1 MKPLTYVCSPFPMCG
16 RLLHLCVAMSGA
28 DHCMLTLRHVCVFQ
42 CHSPHWCNI
51 ETAPGSVD
59 GPGSP
64 STAPSVRKQTKKT
77 LIIVDHKS
85 CLVQSFFS
93 QKKHSFIPPT
103 SAHFPVKQILL
114 RNKSREIHGKLLV
127 DPSPDP
133 NPPCSWPKA
142 HLVWMRAVS
151 QGLSFRMKDLQ
162 LTWLHS
168 CLLGPRWHDYRAELV
183 PPTSSSMDRHAF
195 QGDRMSRRWE
205 GWPQLLL
212 FLFFCWCCCFP
223 QVLPVDVRD
232 AYCPLL
238 LRNTQGCISGSL
250 QNYEFKLQMLHLP

>member
-42 CHSPHWCNI
+42 CHSPHCCNI

-64 STAPSVRKQTKKT
+64 STAPSVRKQTKNP
-77 LIIVDHKS
+77 LIIVDHRS

-93 QKKHSFIPPT
+93 QQKHSFIPPT

-114 RNKSREIHGKLLV
+114 RNKSREIHGKLCV

-168 CLLGPRWHDYRAELV
+168 CLLGPRWHDYRAEVV

-195 QGDRMSRRWE
+195 QGDRMSHR
-205 GWPQLLL
+205 
-212 FLFFCWCCCFP
+212 
-223 QVLPVDVRD
+223 
-232 AYCPLL
+232 
-238 LRNTQGCISGSL
+238 
-250 QNYEFKLQMLHLP
+250 